1 MPRKFFVLAMITAG
15 CALVV
20 ACGAPP
26 TNYYRLHYPIADSL
40 PSATADGTLAVERF
54 RASQLLRQD
63 RIVYSTS
70 GEQLNYYQ
78 YHRWADDPATMVTNL
93 VVRQISSRGIFR
105 DVYYGRYERQPDY
118 TLRGRLLSL
127 EELDRGGSA
136 SARVVLE
143 AELVKTKTG
152 AVIWSG
158 RAERERPVA
167 KKDVPS
173 VVGEMS
179 EAAREAISELGEGM
193 AQAISRERR

>member
-1 MPRKFFVLAMITAG
+1 MMAAG

-20 ACGAPP
+20 ACGAPR
-26 TNYYRLHYPIADSL
+26 TNYYRLHYPIADSA
-40 PSATADGTLAVERF
+40 PATATQGTLAVERF

-70 GEQLNYYQ
+70 GGQLNYYQ
-78 YHRWADDPATMVTNL
+78 YHRWADDPATMITNL
-93 VVRQISSRGIFR
+93 VVKGIASRGLFR
-105 DVYYGRYERQPDY
+105 DVYFGRYETQPDY

-127 EELDRGGSA
+127 EELDRGGGV

-158 RAERERPVA
+158 HAEHERPVA
-167 KKDVPS
+167 KKEVS
-173 VVGEMS
+173 NVVEEMS
-179 EAAREAISELGEGM
+179 EAAREAISELADGM